1 MVLYRLLNDNR
12 IPLLPPYPEPF
23 TPDQRDRALV
33 RRLRGE
39 EIGPPSVVRYAAAP
53 GEPETGLGAVFGAG
67 ERELAAALGRIAQ
80 RAVAARPRERYPS
93 ARAFREAVEQALA
106 GGPEQKENEK

>member
-1 MVLYRLLNDNR
+1 MSEFEDKLNA
-12 IPLLPPYPEPF
+12 ILSSPEAMEQI
-23 TPDQRDRALV
+23 TAIANSLNQSG
-33 RRLRGE
+33 GE
-39 EIGPPSVVRYAAAP
+39 AAP

-106 GGPEQKENEK
+106 GGPEQKENKK